1 MFISQSMT
9 DWIKCFIS
17 KKKMKEKLKSTDEER
32 KRTNNAL
39 SFDTKYIQIKGL
51 VLEVTLN
58 NNNAS

>member
-9 DWIKCFIS
+9 DWTKCFICQ
-17 KKKMKEKLKSTDEER
+17 KKMKEKLKSTDER
-32 KRTNNAL
+32 QKRMNNAL

-51 VLEVTLN
+51 ILEITLN